1 MGKNTPMIRV
11 RPEDLEFLAEEQKRL
26 EKIWGGKIPRT
37 FVISDMI
44 RERKQKRQTKKGKNG
59 EDNYF
64 GL

>member
-26 EKIWGGKIPRT
+26 EKIWGKIPRT
-37 FVISDMI
+37 FVISDLI
-44 RERKQKRQTKKGKNG
+44 RDRKMKRETRKKGKG
-59 EDNYF
+59 RDDNIF